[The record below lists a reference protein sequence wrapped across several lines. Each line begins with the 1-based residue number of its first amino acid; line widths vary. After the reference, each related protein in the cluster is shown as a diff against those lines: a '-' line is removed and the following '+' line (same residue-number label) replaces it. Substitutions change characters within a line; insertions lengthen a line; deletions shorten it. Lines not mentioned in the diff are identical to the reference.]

1 MEKTVCIAVLNYNGI
16 EFLEELVPTLRAA
29 LREWDRPCSVV
40 ILDNHSS
47 TPVKEWVQKNCPEFE
62 FVLAK
67 KNNFLFSY
75 NDLVASRFEEIFI
88 FLNND
93 IKVEQNFIEP
103 LVKHFEFDDV
113 FSVASTSMDWE
124 GKKYTTGPWYLG
136 IRKGFYF
143 WDCRVDDQRL
153 CHTLLTVG
161 GHMAVDREKFL
172 DLGGFN
178 LLFYPAYCEETE
190 LCLRAWK
197 RGWRCIFEPKS
208 LVYHFDGGSFNKNT
222 KKASIQLRSY
232 FLMQF
237 ACLPIV
243 RPCIFSSLFILLRV
257 IRYTLTLQFYWPKTY
272 FKTLFEWWSKSKQQ
286 KCQRITETEL
296 VEINRKIS
304 VGPFANG

>member
-16 EFLEELVPTLRAA
+16 EFLEELVPSLRVA
-29 LREWDRPCSVV
+29 LFDWKGPCNVV

-47 TPVKEWVQKNCPEFE
+47 APVKEWVWTNCPEFE

-67 KNNFLFSY
+67 RNNFLFSY
-75 NDLVASRFEEIFI
+75 NDLIASRSEDIFI
-88 FLNND
+88 LLNND
-93 IKVEQNFIEP
+93 IKVDRNFIAP
-103 LVKHFEFDDV
+103 LVKHFESDDV
-113 FSVASTSMDWE
+113 FSVGATSMDWE
-124 GKKYTTGPWYLG
+124 GQKYTTGPWYLG

-143 WDCRVDDQRL
+143 WDCRRDDQRL

-172 DLGGFN
+172 ELGGFN

-208 LVYHFDGGSFNKNT
+208 LVFHYDGGSFKKNT

-237 ACLPIV
+237 ACLPVV
-243 RPCIFSSLFILLRV
+243 RPIILSAFFVLLRA
-257 IRYTLTLQFYWPKTY
+257 IRYTLFLQLHWPKTY
-272 FKTLFEWWSKSKQQ
+272 FKTLFEWRSKSLPVKHA
-286 KCQRITETEL
+286 RLTNFEL
-296 VEINRKIS
+296 DEINRRIS
-304 VGPFANG
+304 LAA